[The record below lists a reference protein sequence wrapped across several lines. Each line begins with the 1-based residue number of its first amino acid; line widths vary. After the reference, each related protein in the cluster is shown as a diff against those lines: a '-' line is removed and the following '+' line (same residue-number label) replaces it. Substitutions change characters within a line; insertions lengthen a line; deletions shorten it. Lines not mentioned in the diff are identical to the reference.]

1 MKQQSESDSATTNTS
16 SRRRK
21 SSPESSPR
29 AEVRTS
35 ERILWSE
42 WWPFTRATGT
52 ALKQLNR
59 PQRKDSYPHD
69 VEDALI

>member
-1 MKQQSESDSATTNTS
+1 MKQSESDNASTSTS
-16 SRRRK
+16 SRRK
-21 SSPESSPR
+21 KVSPESSPK
-29 AEVRTS
+29 AVVRTS

-42 WWPFTRATGT
+42 WWPFTRATGP

-69 VEDALI
+69 AEEALI

>member
-16 SRRRK
+16 SRRKK
-21 SSPESSPR
+21 SSPVLSPR
-29 AEVRTS
+29 DGGAKM
-35 ERILWSE
+35 ILWSE
-42 WWPFTRATGT
+42 WWPFNRATGT